1 MEQATEEETVFKSQD
16 AEVYRIP
23 ALIYDTDN
31 KKLLAFAEKRRTAD
45 DASTEELVMKT
56 GTVSRDEPTQEV
68 KITWSEVST
77 VVKKADLQGYRPMN
91 PCPIYDKTSKT
102 LYLFFIRV
110 EDNVSEYW
118 QISWSCNKT
127 RLCYMTTKDAGK
139 SWSEMTD
146 LTDGL
151 AEIKKWS
158 TFAVGPGHGLQ
169 TESGRLIVPVH
180 AYYSCCSSCCF
191 CYFSCFCCFCYFRC
205 FNPEE
210 VPQYALALYKDQSD
224 TNWKCGKMLLNKSGE
239 CQMAEFVDEQHKSFI
254 YCNARTKGG
263 FREEAVSENN
273 GEDFSNLIGD
283 PKLVETAEG
292 CQGSVVSF
300 PAQSEGANGDSQNKW
315 LLYTHPND
323 KFERK
328 EIAVYLNESPQ
339 DRNAWSKPWI
349 IYNGPSA
356 YSDLAYIGDGWF
368 ACLMECGKKEYTE
381 QIALKIFNYSDV
393 KQGTGE

>member
-1 MEQATEEETVFKSQD
+1 MPHYQTTAMGNKPSSHQEKATEEETIFKPQGT
-16 AEVYRIP
+16 EVYRIP
-23 ALIYDTDN
+23 ALVYDTDN

-68 KITWSEVST
+68 KITWSELST

-91 PCPIYDKTSKT
+91 PCPVYDKTSKT

-110 EDNVSEYW
+110 EGNVSECW
-118 QISWSCNKT
+118 QIFWGCNKT
-127 RLCYMTTKDAGK
+127 RLCYIATKNAGK

-169 TESGRLIVPVH
+169 TESGRLIVPAH
-180 AYYSCCSSCCF
+180 AYISSC
-191 CYFSCFCCFCYFRC
+191 S
-205 FNPEE
+205 
-210 VPQYALALYKDQSD
+210 QYALALYKDQSD
-224 TNWKCGKMLLNKSGE
+224 TNWKFGKMLLNKSGE

-283 PKLVETAEG
+283 PKLVETAKG

-300 PAQSEGANGDSQNKW
+300 PAQSEGANRDSQNKW
-315 LLYTHPND
+315 LLYTHPSDESKRIN
-323 KFERK
+323 
-328 EIAVYLNESPQ
+328 IAVYLNKSPQ

-368 ACLMECGKKEYTE
+368 ACLMECGKNKFSE
-381 QIALKIFNYSDV
+381 QIALKVFNYSDV